1 MLTEA
6 VPVAVRAANQPAAA
20 PITPPRLSSVTA
32 RNGSRRSFD
41 AAPWAVCLAA
51 DLAAFLATAFLILG
65 MPAHYPAAWGAYT
78 RCGAERPARSES
90 ALGGANSSQSLLR

>member
-6 VPVAVRAANQPAAA
+6 VAVRAANQPAAA

-32 RNGSRRSFD
+32 RIGSRRSFD

-65 MPAHYPAAWGAYT
+65 MLAHYPAPWRLHQVRRREPFA
-78 RCGAERPARSES
+78 
-90 ALGGANSSQSLLR
+90 Q